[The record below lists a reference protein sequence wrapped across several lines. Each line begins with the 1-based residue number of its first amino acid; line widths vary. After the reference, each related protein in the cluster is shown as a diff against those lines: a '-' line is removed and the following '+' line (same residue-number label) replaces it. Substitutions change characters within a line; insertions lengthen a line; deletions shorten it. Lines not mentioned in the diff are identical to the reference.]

1 MFVSRSGGAFE
12 ASPLHTF
19 PSCRTRAS
27 HKAFVNRDQ
36 RLSSEHRADVVL
48 VPRFQEDFL
57 WRRRVR
63 GNNWLRA
70 SWDVAHFLEHG
81 CEALVV
87 CAGAQSGKSV
97 ILSGGE
103 YGNVFRARRLTV

>member
-1 MFVSRSGGAFE
+1 MFASRFGGAFE
-12 ASPLHTF
+12 ASSLHTF

-27 HKAFVNRDQ
+27 RKAVVNRDP
-36 RLSSEHRADVVL
+36 RPSSEHRADVVL

-57 WRRRVR
+57 WRRHVR
-63 GNNWLRA
+63 GNNRLRV
-70 SWDVAHFLEHG
+70 SEDVAHFLEQG

-87 CAGAQSGKSV
+87 CAGAQSGESV